1 MRDFEQITTTVVHYR
16 RRWKAFSLV
25 TRQPHPHVKEEAY
38 QSMSVIARNE
48 RIILGAA
55 LAATI
60 VSAVLHFTQAGGAVI
75 PFFVSAAGLASLAA
89 VVGEAT
95 DHLGDRLGPGAT
107 GVLQSAIGNLPEL
120 FVGIFALRAGLVTV
134 VQSALIGS
142 ILANSLLVL
151 GLAFLVG
158 GLRNG
163 TQRFASESPRM
174 IATLT
179 LLAVAALVVPTLAH
193 QLHTPADVH
202 EDTLSLACAIVLVIV
217 FIASVPVS
225 LKGGPSTVARPGH
238 GTDSWP
244 LWLAIAILAVA
255 GAGAAF
261 VSEWFVDALEPA
273 IEALHL
279 SQAFT
284 GLVVVAI
291 AGNAVE
297 NVVGIQL
304 AAANKA
310 DYAISVI
317 LNSSLQVALALTPAL
332 VLLSFVVSGTHLTL
346 VLPPLLVVALGLATA
361 LGAIIVYDGES
372 IWLEGLALIGLYGM
386 IAASFWWG

>member
-193 QLHTPADVH
+193 QLHTPADAH

>member
-1 MRDFEQITTTVVHYR
+1 
-16 RRWKAFSLV
+16 
-25 TRQPHPHVKEEAY
+25 
-38 QSMSVIARNE
+38 
-48 RIILGAA
+48 
-55 LAATI
+55 
-60 VSAVLHFTQAGGAVI
+60 
-75 PFFVSAAGLASLAA
+75 
-89 VVGEAT
+89 
-95 DHLGDRLGPGAT
+95 
-107 GVLQSAIGNLPEL
+107 
-120 FVGIFALRAGLVTV
+120 
-134 VQSALIGS
+134 
-142 ILANSLLVL
+142 
-151 GLAFLVG
+151 
-158 GLRNG
+158 
-163 TQRFASESPRM
+163 M

-179 LLAVAALVVPTLAH
+179 LLAVAALAVPTLAH
-193 QLHTPADVH
+193 QLHTPADAH
-202 EDTLSLACAIVLVIV
+202 EDTLSLACAIVLLIV

-225 LKGGPSTVARPGH
+225 LKGGPSAVARPGH
-238 GTDSWP
+238 GADSQSWP
-244 LWLAIAILAVA
+244 LWLATAVLVIA

-261 VSEWFVDALEPA
+261 VSDWFVEALEPA

-317 LNSSLQVALALTPAL
+317 LNSSLQVALALTPVL
-332 VLLSFVVSGTHLTL
+332 VLLSFVLSGTHLTL

-361 LGAIIVYDGES
+361 LGVIIVYDGES

>member
-1 MRDFEQITTTVVHYR
+1 MD
-16 RRWKAFSLV
+16 AL
-25 TRQPHPHVKEEAY
+25 
-38 QSMSVIARNE
+38 ARNE
-48 RIILGAA
+48 RITLIFTLAASVLAGVLTYLQAAPVLVFAIAAVA
-55 LAATI
+55 LAT
-60 VSAVLHFTQAGGAVI
+60 
-75 PFFVSAAGLASLAA
+75 LAS
-89 VVGEAT
+89 VVGMAT
-95 DHLGDRLGPGAT
+95 EHLGDRLGPGAT

-120 FVGIFALRAGLVTV
+120 FVGIFALRAGLVEV
-134 VQSALIGS
+134 VQAALIGS

-151 GLAFLVG
+151 GLALLVG
-158 GLRNG
+158 GVRHG
-163 TQRFASESPRM
+163 TQRFGTETPRM

-179 LLAVAALVVPTLAH
+179 LLAVAALAVPTLAH
-193 QLHTPADVH
+193 GLHTPADAH
-202 EDTLSLACAIVLVIV
+202 EGALSVACALVLLLV
-217 FIASVPVS
+217 FAASIPAS
-225 LKGGPSTVARPGH
+225 LKGGPSVVPSH
-238 GTDSWP
+238 GAAGTAKVWS
-244 LWLAIAILAVA
+244 LQLAVVVLVGA
-255 GAGAAF
+255 GVGAAF
-261 VSEWFVDALEPA
+261 VSDWFVAALEPA
-273 IEALHL
+273 IKVLNL

-332 VLLSFVVSGTHLTL
+332 VLLSFFVGGAQLTL

-372 IWLEGLALIGLYGM
+372 IWLEGVALIGLYGM

>member
-1 MRDFEQITTTVVHYR
+1 M
-16 RRWKAFSLV
+16 
-25 TRQPHPHVKEEAY
+25 
-38 QSMSVIARNE
+38 SMIARNE

-60 VSAVLHFTQAGGAVI
+60 VSAILHFAQIGGAVL
-75 PFFVSAAGLASLAA
+75 PFLVSAAGLATLAA

-95 DHLGDRLGPGAT
+95 DHLGERLGPNAT

-163 TQRFASESPRM
+163 TQRFASETPRM

-193 QLHTPADVH
+193 QLHTPADAH
-202 EDTLSLACAIVLVIV
+202 EETLSLACAIVLLIV

-225 LKGGPSTVARPGH
+225 LKGGPSTVTNPEHGARANA
-238 GTDSWP
+238 WP
-244 LWLAIAILAVA
+244 LWLAIVVLAVA
-255 GAGAAF
+255 GTGAAF
-261 VSEWFVDALEPA
+261 VSDWFVEALEPA

-310 DYAISVI
+310 DYAVSVI
-317 LNSSLQVALALTPAL
+317 LNSSLQVALALTPVL
-332 VLLSFVVSGTHLTL
+332 VLLSFFVGGTHLTL

-361 LGAIIVYDGES
+361 LGVIIVYDGES